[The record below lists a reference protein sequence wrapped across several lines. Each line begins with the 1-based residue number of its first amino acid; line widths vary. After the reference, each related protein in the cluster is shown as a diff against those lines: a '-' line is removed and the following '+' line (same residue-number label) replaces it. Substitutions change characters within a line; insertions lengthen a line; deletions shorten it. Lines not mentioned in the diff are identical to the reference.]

1 MNGFGHIGLTFKS
14 ASVSMLNQFVI
25 PQNELESRLSLIKE
39 KMGWNELIYL
49 STCNRIEFYF
59 HTTIHNHSVY
69 KNFLT
74 YWKPDLSPDLTSEV
88 VKKLEITTG
97 SKSIEHLMRVATSID
112 SMVVGETEVLKQV
125 KDAHQQ
131 SIEWGLSGRQ
141 MHFMIRAVIECSKK
155 AFSKTGISLN
165 PVSVASMTYRSIKN
179 FSSNGGKITLIGA
192 GEVIQSMIPY
202 LSKQQKFQFHFVN
215 RTETKA
221 KELAVAFNGT
231 FQSLSDHH
239 LNPVEF
245 DVLISCTSADN
256 FVFTLEAYQNL
267 SDGKR
272 LLIDLANPKDIDPA
286 IAQIK
291 NVSLISLEN
300 IEKLAEENNKIR
312 QAEIVKVEKIIEE
325 NISEFKQNLIS
336 RQIDSYFFEMPE
348 EIENIKKKAL
358 DKIIRT
364 KLKHLPVEDQKVIS
378 EFADYLSNKFI
389 QVPMITAKKILIEQ
403 IEETK

>member
-25 PQNELESRLSLIKE
+25 PQNELQSRLSLIKE

-49 STCNRIEFYF
+49 STCNRIEFFF
-59 HTTIHNHSVY
+59 HTTTHNHSVY

-74 YWKPDLSPDLTSEV
+74 YWKPDLSTEMTSEV

-97 SKSIEHLMRVATSID
+97 SNSVEHLMRVATSID

-141 MHFMIRAVIECSKK
+141 MHFMIRAAIECSKK

-179 FSSNGGKITLIGA
+179 FTAKGGKITLIGA

-202 LSKQQKFQFHFVN
+202 LSKQQKFEFHFVN
-215 RTETKA
+215 RTEENA
-221 KELAVAFNGT
+221 KELASAFNGS
-231 FQSLSDHH
+231 FQSLNDHQS
-239 LNPVEF
+239 NPADF
-245 DVLISCTSADN
+245 DVLISCTSADK
-256 FVFTLEAYQNL
+256 FVFTFKTFKKLPE
-267 SDGKR
+267 GKR

-286 IAQIK
+286 IGDIK
-291 NVSLISLEN
+291 NISLISLEN

-312 QAEIVKVEKIIEE
+312 QAEIVKVEKIIAE
-325 NISEFKQNLIS
+325 NIAEFKHTLIS
-336 RQIDSYFFEMPE
+336 RQIDTYFTEMPDE
-348 EIENIKKKAL
+348 VENIKKKAL

-364 KLKHLPVEDQKVIS
+364 KLKHLSVEDQKVIS